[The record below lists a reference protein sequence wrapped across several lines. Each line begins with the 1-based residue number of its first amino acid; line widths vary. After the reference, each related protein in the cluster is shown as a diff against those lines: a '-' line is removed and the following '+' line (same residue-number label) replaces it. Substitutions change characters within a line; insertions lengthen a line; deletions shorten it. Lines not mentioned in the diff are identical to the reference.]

1 MHLATGVTATWTA
14 LATLSLSPRPA
25 CYLSFFNMIMQ
36 DKFVHAD
43 GEFQVTC

>member
-1 MHLATGVTATWTA
+1 MHLATCVTATWTA

-25 CYLSFFNMIMQ
+25 LYFSLFNMIMQ
-36 DKFVHAD
+36 DKFVYED